1 MFTSLLDDRVRVA
14 RGFLAPERAAALFAE
29 LLRATPWLAVR
40 YENAGAP
47 VDLPRLTVNYGER
60 SYDYS
65 GLVFTPLPWTPLL
78 AELRAQVEPPAQAS
92 FNALIVQLYRDGRD
106 GVSWHADDSPGLGVD
121 PVIASLSFGATRR
134 FEVRARDLGAR
145 ADFGQLDPLRLT
157 NFFEHRPGELGI
169 RPNLGGEFGAGVGAG
184 GGLGTGL
191 GGGFNAGGGAER
203 IHRRPV
209 DLPRPPPDVRH
220 DREPRH
226 PPGDAT
232 RNPVRRHPVEAR
244 HLLR

>member
-134 FEVRARDLGAR
+134 FEVRAR
-145 ADFGQLDPLRLT
+145 
-157 NFFEHRPGELGI
+157 GEQA
-169 RPNLGGEFGAGVGAG
+169 AGVALELHAG
-184 GGLGTGL
+184 DLVIMRGDLQHTHQ
-191 GGGFNAGGGAER
+191 
-203 IHRRPV
+203 HRV
-209 DLPRPPPDVRH
+209 PREPDVSA
-220 DREPRH
+220 PRINLTFRTLAGPAPQPAVAH
-226 PPGDAT
+226 TSRVVRWGDDAG
-232 RNPVRRHPVEAR
+232 
-244 HLLR
+244 

>member
-134 FEVRARDLGAR
+134 FEVRARGEQAACVALELHAGDLVIMRG
-145 ADFGQLDPLRLT
+145 DLQHT
-157 NFFEHRPGELGI
+157 HQHR
-169 RPNLGGEFGAGVGAG
+169 V
-184 GGLGTGL
+184 
-191 GGGFNAGGGAER
+191 
-203 IHRRPV
+203 
-209 DLPRPPPDVRH
+209 PREPDVSA
-220 DREPRH
+220 PRINLTFRTLAGPAPQPAVAH
-226 PPGDAT
+226 TSRVVRWGDDAG
-232 RNPVRRHPVEAR
+232 
-244 HLLR
+244 